1 MNKILLHFSY
11 YVNIQFYYS
20 KKAIRWWIDETQG
33 QSILNNKVVYKK
45 FVFSINAIQ
54 VLGANLYLE
63 LELK

>member
-1 MNKILLHFSY
+1 MNKILPHVSY

-20 KKAIRWWIDETQG
+20 KKAIRWWIDETQS

-54 VLGANLYLE
+54 VQGANLYLE